1 MASND
6 IAVNNEW
13 EWMWKGA
20 SMIWFKVL
28 ACHFPETTEEP
39 HQRN

>member
-1 MASND
+1 MEFDLFIVYVTNCLQLYMASND

-20 SMIWFKVL
+20 SMI
-28 ACHFPETTEEP
+28 
-39 HQRN
+39 